1 MKYYPSQGK
10 KGRAETAIGNYES
23 QVSLHPDKA
32 EYKLVGMLDFV
43 YNGLSGS
50 PVLEGAAAKEAEDK
64 AKAATVRTRKKSGAA
79 TRRSKITVK

>member
-32 EYKLVGMLDFV
+32 EYKLVGM
-43 YNGLSGS
+43 GLAEK
-50 PVLEGAAAKEAEDK
+50 LEGEA
-64 AKAATVRTRKKSGAA
+64 
-79 TRRSKITVK
+79 